1 MTNNIKFSIRSLMRQ
16 KGYALVN
23 VLGLALGMAL
33 FLLIAVYVY
42 KELQTD
48 KHHKNYNEIYRI
60 ETPGGAVTASMV
72 ATFAQTI
79 LPEALEICRIDVH
92 NSSAL
97 VNVDETQFRLNEVL
111 YADSTFFN
119 VFSFDIIHG
128 DPASA
133 LSKPLSI
140 VLSQSEAGKLFGDEH
155 PVGRVIRLN
164 NAHNLEVTAVMA
176 DPPANNSFKSGA
188 VIPFH
193 AFPIIRNDSTV
204 LNDFN
209 NWNYHTFVLLPREHD
224 INAINRKVSEGFDRI
239 VSETFG
245 FEEMEIGFFLR
256 PLSDIYFN
264 PSIQHDSLEKGN
276 MTFILIYIA
285 IAFFILIIAAINFIN
300 LSTAM
305 AFRRAREVGLK
316 KVMGST
322 RGMLI
327 RQYLTEALVI
337 SLIALVFALV
347 LFEIL
352 VPEFNR
358 LTLTGLK
365 FSLIENPLA
374 ILLFAGL
381 SIVVGLVSGIY
392 PAFYLTRF
400 QPAQVI
406 KGEVTRGRGGSLLRK
421 ILIVFQFTVS
431 IGIIFATIVIYS
443 QMNYAR
449 NKDLGFDR
457 NNIVYFWGS
466 GNVIPQYETFKSEL
480 KQIPGVEYVGISSAV
495 PGYVGMGWG
504 REVDG
509 IERRMSAMTVD
520 PEFIDLYGFEIIE
533 GRSFD
538 PDLATDRNRTFILN
552 ETAVRMFELEDPIGT
567 QFADGTI
574 IGVVRDFSY
583 LSVHHGIGPLVLAY
597 YPGWS
602 NQVSIR
608 LSGGNIPEAIKR
620 IETVWNSFAPGFPFR
635 YHFLDD
641 AIGRLYAK
649 EQRLFRLFMYFS
661 GLAIFVA
668 CLGLSGLA
676 LFATQQ
682 RTKEVGIRKVFGSSV
697 KNIVL
702 LLTGD
707 FLRWVL
713 LANIIA
719 WPLTWYAMNRWLDNF
734 AYHISI
740 QWWMFVLSAVLAGVI
755 ALATISFQALRAAFA
770 NPVDALKYE

>member
-276 MTFILIYIA
+276 MTFILIYIV

>member
-33 FLLIAVYVY
+33 FQLISVYVY

-48 KHHKNYNEIYRI
+48 KHHDNYNEIYRI
-60 ETPGGAVTASMV
+60 EIPGGAVTASMV

-97 VNVDETQFRLNEVL
+97 VNVEEKQFRVHDVI
-111 YADSTFFN
+111 YADSSFFKI
-119 VFSFDIIHG
+119 FSFDIIHG
-128 DPASA
+128 DPKIA
-133 LSKPLSI
+133 LSNPMSI
-140 VLSQSEAGKLFGDEH
+140 VLSQSEATKLFGDKH
-155 PVGRVIRLN
+155 PVGKVIRLN

-176 DPPANNSFKSGA
+176 DSPANSSFKSRA

-204 LNDFN
+204 LNDWN

-224 INAINRKVSEGFDRI
+224 ITALNLKVAEGFDRM
-239 VSETFG
+239 VQETFG
-245 FEEMEIGFFLR
+245 FEDVEIGFFLR

-264 PSIQHDSLEKGN
+264 HNIQYDSLEKGN

-285 IAFFILIIAAINFIN
+285 IAIFILTIAVVNFVN

-322 RGMLI
+322 RGMLV
-327 RQYLTEALVI
+327 RQYLIEAVVI
-337 SLIALVFALV
+337 SMAAFLLAIIFV
-347 LFEIL
+347 EIL
-352 VPEFNR
+352 IPEFNR
-358 LTLTGLK
+358 LTLVGLQ
-365 FSLIENPLA
+365 FSLIKNSLV
-374 ILLFAGL
+374 ILLFASIAILIGL
-381 SIVVGLVSGIY
+381 LSGIY

-400 QPAQVI
+400 EPVVVM
-406 KGEVTRGRGGSLLRK
+406 KGEVTRGMGGSLLRK
-421 ILIVFQFTVS
+421 ILIVFQFTIS
-431 IGIIFATIVIYS
+431 IGIILSTIIIFS
-443 QMNYAR
+443 QMKYAR
-449 NKDLGFDR
+449 NKDIGFDR
-457 NNIVYFWGS
+457 NNIVYFWS
-466 GNVIPQYETFKSEL
+466 AGNVIPQYESFKAEL
-480 KQIPGVEYVGISSAV
+480 KQIPGVEFVGLSGSV
-495 PGYVGMGWG
+495 PGYVGMSWG
-504 REVDG
+504 RQVDG
-509 IERRMSAMTVD
+509 TERRMNAMTVD
-520 PEFIDLYGFEIIE
+520 PEFIYLYGLEIIE

-538 PDLATDRNRTFILN
+538 PDLATDRDRTFILN
-552 ETAVRMFELEDPIGT
+552 ETAVRMFELEDPVGK
-567 QFADGTI
+567 QLADGTI

-583 LSVHHGIGPLVLAY
+583 LSVHHNIGPLVLAY

-602 NQVSIR
+602 RQISIR
-608 LSGGNIPEAIKR
+608 LSGGNMHEAIQH

-635 YHFLDD
+635 YQFLDD

-661 GLAIFVA
+661 ILAIFVA

-719 WPLTWYAMNRWLDNF
+719 WPLTWIAMNRWLGNF

-740 QWWMFVLSAVLAGVI
+740 QWWMFALSVLLAVVI
-755 ALATISFQALRAAFA
+755 ALLTILFQAIRAALA
-770 NPVDALKYE
+770 NPVKALKYE

>member
-1 MTNNIKFSIRSLMRQ
+1 MRTNIKFSIRSLMRQ

-33 FLLIAVYVY
+33 FMLIAVYVY
-42 KELQTD
+42 TELQTD
-48 KHHKNYNEIYRI
+48 KHHENYHEIYRI
-60 ETPGGAVTASMV
+60 EIPEGAISASMV

-97 VNVDETQFRLNEVL
+97 VNVDEKQFRVHNVI
-111 YADSTFFN
+111 YADSSFFKI
-119 VFSFDIIHG
+119 FSFDIIHG
-128 DPASA
+128 DPLTA
-133 LSKPLSI
+133 LSNPMSI

-155 PVGRVIRLN
+155 PVGKIIRID
-164 NAHNLEVTAVMA
+164 NAYNLEVTAVIA
-176 DPPANNSFKSGA
+176 DPPKNSSIRARA

-193 AFPIIRNDSTV
+193 ALPIFRNDPDL
-204 LNDFN
+204 LNDWN
-209 NWNYHTFVLLPREHD
+209 NWNYYTFVLLPREHD
-224 INAINRKVSEGFDRI
+224 INAINRKVSEGFDLM
-239 VSETFG
+239 VNETFG
-245 FEEMEIGFFLR
+245 FEDVEIGFFLR

-264 PSIQHDSLEKGN
+264 QNIQHDSLEKGN

-322 RGMLI
+322 RGMLV

-337 SLIALVFALV
+337 SLTALVFALV

-358 LTLTGLK
+358 LTLAGLE
-365 FSLIENPLA
+365 FRLIENPLA
-374 ILLFAGL
+374 IFLFAGL
-381 SIVVGLVSGIY
+381 AIVVGLVSGIY

-400 QPAQVI
+400 QPALVI
-406 KGEVTRGRGGSLLRK
+406 KGEATRGRGGNLLRK
-421 ILIVFQFTVS
+421 ILIVFQFTIS
-431 IGIIFATIVIYS
+431 IGIILSTIIIFS
-443 QMNYAR
+443 QMKYAR
-449 NKDLGFDR
+449 NKDMGFDR
-457 NNIVYFWGS
+457 NNIVYFWS
-466 GNVIPQYETFKSEL
+466 AGNVISQYESFKAEL
-480 KQIPGVEYVGISSAV
+480 KQIPGVEFVGLSGSV
-495 PGYVGMGWG
+495 PGYVGMSWG
-504 REVDG
+504 RQVDG
-509 IERRMSAMTVD
+509 IDRRMSAMTVD

-552 ETAVRMFELEDPIGT
+552 EAAVRMFELEDPIGK
-567 QFADGTI
+567 QFADGII

-583 LSVHHGIGPLVLAY
+583 LSVHHSIGPLVLAY

-602 NQVSIR
+602 RQISLR

-635 YHFLDD
+635 YQFLDD

-719 WPLTWYAMNRWLDNF
+719 WPLTWIAMNRWLENF

-740 QWWMFVLSAVLAGVI
+740 QWWMFALSALLAVVI
-755 ALATISFQALRAAFA
+755 ALFTISFQAIRAALA
-770 NPVDALKYE
+770 NPVEALKYE